1 MAGSVED
8 LLVFCEVPSRD
19 GALLLDGGFGL
30 VVLVF
35 PTTEEAD
42 ALFDYFQGSVGF
54 FFEDPLDVDLFL
66 DTLADLV

>member
-19 GALLLDGGFGL
+19 GAHLLDGGFGL

-42 ALFDYFQGSVGF
+42 ALFDNF
-54 FFEDPLDVDLFL
+54 
-66 DTLADLV
+66 